1 MTRENSP
8 VRSPD
13 AVNATGSGSSMSPSI
28 RPMGSTPQIGSSAN
42 PKSND
47 TSPGEPPKPKIQ
59 AFQQALGAKR
69 HEDQW
74 KRSPNSTGTGAI
86 HCKSFHCKLSEDALA
101 FLDEQV
107 NQWLDAHPQY
117 EVKMVGTSV
126 GDFAGKLGKEPH
138 LIMQVWV

>member
-13 AVNATGSGSSMSPSI
+13 AANASGAGSSMSPSI
-28 RPMGSTPQIGSSAN
+28 RPLGSTTPVS
-42 PKSND
+42 PKASEP
-47 TSPGEPPKPKIQ
+47 TLAEPPKPKIQ

-74 KRSPNSTGTGAI
+74 KRSPNLTGTGAI
-86 HCKSFHCKLSEDALA
+86 HCKSFHCKLSDDALA

-117 EVKMVGTSV
+117 EVKFVNTCVGE
-126 GDFAGKLGKEPH
+126 FAGKLGKEPH
-138 LIMQVWV
+138 LVMQVWV

>member
-8 VRSPD
+8 VRGPD
-13 AVNATGSGSSMSPSI
+13 ATSAGGVGSSMSPSI
-28 RPMGSTPQIGSSAN
+28 RPLGSSPQVGQPIA
-42 PKSND
+42 PKVSD
-47 TSPGEPPKPKIQ
+47 TPPAEPPKPKIQ

-74 KRSPNSTGTGAI
+74 KRSPNATGTGAI
-86 HCKSFHCKLSEDALA
+86 HCKSFHSKLSDDALS

-107 NQWLDAHPQY
+107 NQWLDSHPQY
-117 EVKMVGTSV
+117 EVKFVSTSV
-126 GDFAGKLGKEPH
+126 GDFTGKLGKEPH

>member
-1 MTRENSP
+1 MTRQNSP

-13 AVNATGSGSSMSPSI
+13 APLASGTGSSTSPPIRPLGSSPQMSPA
-28 RPMGSTPQIGSSAN
+28 SARAT
-42 PKSND
+42 D
-47 TSPGEPPKPKIQ
+47 TLPADPPKPKIQ

-74 KRSPNSTGTGAI
+74 KRSPNATGTGAI
-86 HCKSFHCKLSEDALA
+86 HCKSFHSKLGDDALS

-117 EVKMVGTSV
+117 EVKFVSTCVGE
-126 GDFAGKLGKEPH
+126 FAGKLGKEPH
-138 LIMQVWV
+138 LVMQVWV